1 MTNKSKDLLS
11 SRIVAVVRKIAPDKM
26 KPLIQA
32 LIDGGI
38 TGIEITMDSENATTM
53 IRELKNIHKEKA
65 LIGAGTV
72 LNIEQAKEAID
83 AGADFIVAPILDRET
98 IEFTKSQGIIMV
110 PGAFTPTEIYQAH
123 KWGADMVKVFPASAL
138 GPNFIKDVRGPLSEI
153 SLMSTGGVS
162 LQNIESLFEAGASA
176 VGVGGSLLD
185 KALIQNED
193 WEGIRDLSESYVNK
207 ITVSP

>member
-193 WEGIRDLSESYVNK
+193 WDGIRDLSESYVNK

>member
-11 SRIVAVVRKIAPDKM
+11 SRIVAVVRKIAPDKV

>member
-11 SRIVAVVRKIAPDKM
+11 SCIVAVVRKIAPDKM

-193 WEGIRDLSESYVNK
+193 WEGFVILLN
-207 ITVSP
+207 PM